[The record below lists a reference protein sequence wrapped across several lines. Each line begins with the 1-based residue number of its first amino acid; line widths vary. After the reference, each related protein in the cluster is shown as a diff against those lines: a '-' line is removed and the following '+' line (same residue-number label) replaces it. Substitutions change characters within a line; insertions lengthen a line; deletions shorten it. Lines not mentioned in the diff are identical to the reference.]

1 MVQQRPGSQRG
12 PQRGQKRGQKNQ
24 QRREIE
30 KPNLL
35 ETWKPITELGRA
47 VRAGEITDIDQI
59 FTSGQR
65 IMEPEITDFLFPN
78 LKTELLLIGQAKG
91 KFGGGQRRI
100 FRQTQKKTREG
111 NRIQFATCALVGN
124 GNGYVGVAFGKS
136 KETVPARDKSQRRAK
151 IQIMK
156 VRRGCGSWEG
166 TPNHNSIPF
175 AVTGKCG
182 SSKIT
187 LIPAPEG
194 TGLCIEKECAKILK
208 LAGIQDIWSK
218 TVGQTKTKVNLIKAC
233 VDALKQLSEV
243 KIQPHHVGTLGIQ
256 EGKDPTGSSET
267 VLSRSISVVSKDV
280 LEELSEE
287 LGEGVVL
294 DVVDDEIEIKPTEAI
309 VEVEEKTTEPKVVA
323 QE

>member
-1 MVQQRPGSQRG
+1 MVQKFKQR
-12 PQRGQKRGQKNQ
+12 RGQNKRP
-24 QRREIE
+24 RRVIE

-35 ETWKPITELGRA
+35 ETWKPITELGKA

-59 FTSGQR
+59 FASGQR
-65 IMEPEITDFLFPN
+65 IMEPEITDFLLPN

-151 IQIMK
+151 LEIIK
-156 VRRGCGSWEG
+156 IRRGCGSWEG
-166 TPNHNSIPF
+166 TPDHNSIPF

-194 TGLCIEKECAKILK
+194 TGLCVEKECAKILK
-208 LAGIQDIWSK
+208 LAGIKDIWSK
-218 TVGQTKTKVNLIKAC
+218 THGQTKTKVNLIKAC
-233 VDALKQLSEV
+233 IDALKQLSEV
-243 KIQPHHVGTLGIQ
+243 KVQTHHIDTLGIQ
-256 EGKDPTGSSET
+256 EGKDPTT
-267 VLSRSISVVSKDV
+267 ANDTLATRA
-280 LEELSEE
+280 
-287 LGEGVVL
+287 
-294 DVVDDEIEIKPTEAI
+294 AI
-309 VEVEEKTTEPKVVA
+309 VEEAKAKAAAEAAAKAEKVEDVPSKTEDTTKTTPVA
-323 QE
+323 QK

>member
-1 MVQQRPGSQRG
+1 MVQQRFGQRKG
-12 PQRGQKRGQKNQ
+12 
-24 QRREIE
+24 QRRGKRNQRRVQE

-35 ETWKPITELGRA
+35 ETWKPITELGKA
-47 VRAGEITDIDQI
+47 VRAGQITDIDQI
-59 FTSGQR
+59 FSMGKR
-65 IMEPEITDFLFPN
+65 IMEPEITDFLLPN
-78 LKTELLLIGQAKG
+78 LKTDLLLIGQAKG

-124 GNGYVGVAFGKS
+124 SNGYVGVAFGKS

-151 IQIMK
+151 LQIMK

-166 TPNHNSIPF
+166 TPNSNSIPF

-194 TGLCIEKECAKILK
+194 TGLCVEKECAKILQF
-208 LAGIQDIWSK
+208 AGIKDIWSK
-218 TVGQTKTKVNLIKAC
+218 THGQTKTKVNLIKAC

-243 KIQPHHVGTLGIQ
+243 KIQAHHIQSLGIQ
-256 EGKDPTGSSET
+256 EGKDPSTMPAET
-267 VLSRSISVVSKDV
+267 PIVADKEVLK
-280 LEELSEE
+280 ELSEE
-287 LGEGVVL
+287 LGEGVV
-294 DVVDDEIEIKPTEAI
+294 VEPKDETIIVPAEAKQTTK
-309 VEVEEKTTEPKVVA
+309 EATTEPKTVA